1 MGQKI
6 FLRMWCRVNF
16 YCTERVIY
24 HVNTMKKKEL
34 IFYMMHEMRIV
45 WYLQLGICLFFFLSP
60 VFFFLKK
67 RNHEWFSDWTVQ
79 TFLLCVCLR
88 SRQSCCCL
96 MCHSLF
102 DPWPRKMSYY
112 QQKKNTLFG
121 SILLSLLRC
130 IKKQNKRKPRLM
142 LTQTFPSFFFRAT
155 TLSMLLTDDISQ
167 VERFVIAQV

>member
-45 WYLQLGICLFFFLSP
+45 WYLQLEICLFFFLSP
-60 VFFFLKK
+60 VFFLKK
-67 RNHEWFSDWTVQ
+67 RKEMNGSATERFRHFS
-79 TFLLCVCLR
+79 CVCLQ
-88 SRQSCCCL
+88 SRQRCCCL

-102 DPWPRKMSYY
+102 NLWPRKMSYY
-112 QQKKNTLFG
+112 EKKKYIVWNYFA
-121 SILLSLLRC
+121 
-130 IKKQNKRKPRLM
+130 
-142 LTQTFPSFFFRAT
+142 FPSQMYIKNIQTQDWPHVDSNLSVFFSSR
-155 TLSMLLTDDISQ
+155 LHSCSQ
-167 VERFVIAQV
+167 

>member
-67 RNHEWFSDWTVQ
+67 RNHEWFSDWTVR

-112 QQKKNTLFG
+112 QKKKYIVWIYFA
-121 SILLSLLRC
+121 
-130 IKKQNKRKPRLM
+130 
-142 LTQTFPSFFFRAT
+142 FPSEMYKKTKTNASLASCWLKLFRHFFSEPQ
-155 TLSMLLTDDISQ
+155 LCWCC
-167 VERFVIAQV
+167 

>member
-60 VFFFLKK
+60 VF
-67 RNHEWFSDWTVQ
+67 
-79 TFLLCVCLR
+79 
-88 SRQSCCCL
+88 CL

-112 QQKKNTLFG
+112 QKKKYIVWIYFA
-121 SILLSLLRC
+121 
-130 IKKQNKRKPRLM
+130 
-142 LTQTFPSFFFRAT
+142 FPSEMYKKKTKQTQASPHVDSNFSIIFFQSHNFVDAVNRWHISGGAVCDCT
-155 TLSMLLTDDISQ
+155 GLDKFKLHPCSRFTL
-167 VERFVIAQV
+167 